1 MENWFKHYISPHIK
15 EITTIFL
22 GIIAVVEFVDWEGIS
37 INHKLIF
44 TLVLISYLLLIITD
58 IYCDRLVLTKEL
70 KKVKQNNSG
79 LKENLDKDTSAKK
92 DLQDKLNLVLLI
104 NQILISNV
112 SPDKIKLVNQQI
124 KLIEE
129 IGNIEKTNQNSKNN

>member
-1 MENWFKHYISPHIK
+1 MEKWFKHYISPHIK

-58 IYCDRLVLTKEL
+58 IYCDRLVLKKEL

-79 LKENLDKDTSAKK
+79 LKENLDMDASAKK

-129 IGNIEKTNQNSKNN
+129 IGNIEKTNQNSKDN

>member
-1 MENWFKHYISPHIK
+1 MEKWFKHYISPHIK

-79 LKENLDKDTSAKK
+79 LKENLDKDISAKK

-112 SPDKIKLVNQQI
+112 SSDKIKLVNQQI